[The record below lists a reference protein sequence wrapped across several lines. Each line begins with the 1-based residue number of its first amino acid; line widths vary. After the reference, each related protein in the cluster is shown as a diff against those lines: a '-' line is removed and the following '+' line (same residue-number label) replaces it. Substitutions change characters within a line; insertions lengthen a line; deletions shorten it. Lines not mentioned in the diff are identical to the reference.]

1 MDAQLHSADQSAL
14 STPHVMQASRSSEC
28 KKQAVFFDTI
38 LYISSIVQFHEII
51 RVMSG
56 LEIVGLVLGAIPI
69 AIETLKMGS
78 RGIVIFRRSRRYEN
92 ELERL
97 MNKFEN
103 ERVRLQDVFE
113 KLLVDLV
120 PHSRIESL
128 VQDPLRLLKVEPE
141 LNTKLRRRLWRGF
154 DLFNKTLEEIKNA
167 TEEATERINVQVQDK
182 KSRLQ
187 GKFLCLM
194 RNLANGVFGA
204 VRASF
209 DCPCEHHVCLQLEK
223 RIIDMMPDD
232 AEDYP
237 VTESIN
243 FHLALS
249 YKSSGSK
256 TPPLSSND
264 RAWFEMLVKP
274 TPKPLN
280 RFSIPHKLLK
290 GAEGK
295 QAWDLPQ
302 APVHTSRPETKRR
315 FRVIKLVGRQLRS
328 RASPSTVIDPVKVS
342 DNSVELEAAS
352 KDLEQSPTTLDLCEK
367 IRQPTTTGPLICYGL
382 LFDVSAPKTH
392 TYNAYPIIPSKFRE
406 KCDRTMI
413 SLNQVLGLDRRYMVL
428 SEKERLK
435 LAVII
440 AANILQLYGSPWM
453 PAVIRSWDIYLI
465 QGQDDP
471 TCERFFVLQTLPIAE
486 GPSRSGGFGLTSMRN
501 QSLFYLG
508 VLLIELAFG
517 KSLELLRSECDKS
530 STVSQFFADYRTAK
544 RLVDQVTS
552 FIGPNYGSAVSRC
565 IDGEFHGRGVGLEDQ
580 DLSHDVY
587 AGVVALLE
595 KELEG

>member
-1 MDAQLHSADQSAL
+1 
-14 STPHVMQASRSSEC
+14 
-28 KKQAVFFDTI
+28 
-38 LYISSIVQFHEII
+38 
-51 RVMSG
+51 MSG
-56 LEIVGLVLGAIPI
+56 LEIAGLVLGAIPI

-78 RGIVIFRRSRRYEN
+78 QGIVIYKRSRRYEN

-128 VQDPLRLLKVEPE
+128 VQNPLGLLEDEPE
-141 LNTKLRRRLWRGF
+141 LNAKLRRRLWRGF
-154 DLFNKTLEEIKNA
+154 DLFNKTLGEIKTA
-167 TEEATERINVQVQDK
+167 MEEATERINVQVQDK
-182 KSRLQ
+182 SNLKRSLRHSFLDDLLTRINEGTSILEQLVDRGIELEPARKSRLQ
-187 GKFLCLM
+187 GKILCLM

-237 VTESIN
+237 VLESIN

-264 RAWFEMLVKP
+264 RAWFEMLVKA
-274 TPKPLN
+274 TPKP
-280 RFSIPHKLLK
+280 
-290 GAEGK
+290 
-295 QAWDLPQ
+295 LPQ
-302 APVHTSRPETKRR
+302 APVHTNKPETKRR

-328 RASPSTVIDPVKVS
+328 RASPSPVSDPVKVS

-352 KDLEQSPTTLDLCEK
+352 KDLEQSPTNLDLCEK
-367 IRQPTTTGPLICYGL
+367 IRQPTTTGSLICYGL

-428 SEKERLK
+428 SEKERLR

-453 PAVIRSWDIYLI
+453 PAAIRSWDIYLI

-486 GPSRSGGFGLTSMRN
+486 GPSRSGGFGLASMRN

-530 STVSQFFADYRTAK
+530 STGSQFFADYRTAK
-544 RLVDQVTS
+544 RLADQVTS

>member
-1 MDAQLHSADQSAL
+1 
-14 STPHVMQASRSSEC
+14 
-28 KKQAVFFDTI
+28 
-38 LYISSIVQFHEII
+38 
-51 RVMSG
+51 MSG
-56 LEIVGLVLGAIPI
+56 LEIAGLVLGAIPI

-78 RGIVIFRRSRRYEN
+78 QGIVIFRRSRRYEN

-113 KLLVDLV
+113 KLLIDLV

-128 VQDPLRLLKVEPE
+128 VRDPLGLLRDEPQ

-154 DLFNKTLEEIKNA
+154 DLFNKTLGEIKTA
-167 TEEATERINVQVQDK
+167 MEEATERINVQVQDK
-182 KSRLQ
+182 SNLRRSLRHSFLDDLLTRINEGISVLEQLVDRGVELEPARKTRLQ

-194 RNLANGVFGA
+194 RNLANEVFGA

-209 DCPCEHHVCLQLEK
+209 NCPCEHHVGLQLQK
-223 RIIDMMPDD
+223 PIIYMALDD
-232 AEDYP
+232 TEDYAA
-237 VTESIN
+237 VENIE
-243 FHLALS
+243 FHLSLS
-249 YKSSGSK
+249 YKSSGPKSS
-256 TPPLSSND
+256 PLSSND
-264 RAWFEMLVKP
+264 RAWFDMLMKP
-274 TPKPLN
+274 TPKPL
-280 RFSIPHKLLK
+280 
-290 GAEGK
+290 
-295 QAWDLPQ
+295 PQ
-302 APVHTSRPETKRR
+302 SPVHTSRPETKRR
-315 FRVIKLVGRQLRS
+315 FRATKFLGRPLRS
-328 RASPSTVIDPVKVS
+328 RESSSPIIDSVKVS
-342 DNSVELEAAS
+342 DSSVELEAVA
-352 KDLEQSPTTLDLCEK
+352 KDPGPTTLNLCER
-367 IRQPTTTGPLICYGL
+367 IRQPIVAGPAICSGL

-392 TYNAYPIIPSKFRE
+392 TYSAYPIILSKYGE
-406 KCDRTMI
+406 SSDRTI
-413 SLNQVLGLDRRYMVL
+413 TSLKQVLGPYRRYMVL
-428 SEKERLK
+428 SERDRLI

-440 AANILQLYGSPWM
+440 AANVLQLHGSPWM
-453 PAVIRSWDIYLI
+453 PEVIHSWDIYLI
-465 QGQDDP
+465 QNLGNLI
-471 TCERFFVLQTLPIAE
+471 CERFFVLQTLPITRD
-486 GPSRSGGFGLTSMRN
+486 PRKVKGLQLDSMRN

-530 STVSQFFADYRTAK
+530 GTYSQFFADYRTAK

-552 FIGPNYGSAVSRC
+552 FIGPSYGSAVSRC